1 MLKEL
6 FTAENSKWM
15 QPQGMRL
22 AIQRYL
28 EEEKSGVF
36 ELQIKRVSDRRTHRQ
51 NSYLWK
57 LCEILAAEIGYE
69 SKESV
74 LAIAMENRGMGKY
87 VQWKGRERFER
98 DSSALKDKEQFGRI
112 IDELHEMA
120 AFLNEGREPSEHLI
134 LPGKELGMT

>member
-1 MLKEL
+1 
-6 FTAENSKWM
+6 M
-15 QPQGMRL
+15 QNR
-22 AIQRYL
+22 
-28 EEEKSGVF
+28 
-36 ELQIKRVSDRRTHRQ
+36 
-51 NSYLWK
+51 YLWK

-74 LAIAMENRGMGKY
+74 LAIAMENRGMGKHI
-87 VQWKGRERFER
+87 QWKGRERFER

-134 LPGKELGMT
+134 LPGKDLGMK